1 MSSQPADRGAPAI
14 QDRSRT
20 LYRNGIVYS
29 QTDPFATAL
38 LVEGGIIAWLGS
50 DAAAEVHRD
59 AHTEVV
65 DLDGALLA
73 PAFVDAHIHATAT
86 GIGSIGLDLTATTSL
101 SQVLDMVTEAV
112 RSGPGGTILGY
123 GWDEQVWPEQRAPTR
138 AELDRAGYGAA
149 ILLDRI
155 DVHSSVVSSALLAAM
170 PGLAELAGFDPDG
183 WLREHAHEQARAAVY
198 ADLPEA
204 QRRGAQQAVLA
215 EAARVGIGVVH
226 EIGGPTISSAADMT
240 GLLDLADQGLGPE
253 VVGYWGELDGVR
265 RAIDLRCSGVA
276 GDLFVDGTVGSHTAA
291 LREDYADRPDRG
303 HPYLTAAQVRDH
315 VIDCAANRVQAGFHV
330 IGDGALDLVL
340 AGFTEAAERVGFD
353 TIRTGSHRLE
363 HVEFVHP
370 EHIPVM
376 AGMGLIASV
385 QPMFDAEWGGPAAMY
400 AERLGD
406 RWRSMNPFASMQ
418 AGGVVLAFGS
428 DSPVTALGPWAAV
441 RAAAEHRTTEQR
453 MSVRAAFA
461 AHTRGG
467 WRAAANRGGVL
478 APGEPAFLAVWDF
491 EELVVAAPDDRVS
504 AWSTDPRSATPGLPD
519 LSPDRELPNCLRTV
533 VRGRT
538 VFDSGDL

>member
-1 MSSQPADRGAPAI
+1 MSTQPPDRGAPAI

-73 PAFVDAHIHATAT
+73 PAFVDAHIHATAS

-123 GWDEQVWPEQRAPTR
+123 GWDEQVWPEQRAPTL

-240 GLLDLADQGLGPE
+240 GLLDLADQGYGPGGGRLLGNSMGC
-253 VVGYWGELDGVR
+253 VGPSTCAAPGW
-265 RAIDLRCSGVA
+265 RAICSWMGRSVPTPPPC
-276 GDLFVDGTVGSHTAA
+276 G
-291 LREDYADRPDRG
+291 RIYADRPDRG

-340 AGFTEAAERVGFD
+340 AGFTEAAERVGVD

-370 EHIPVM
+370 EAHSGDG
-376 AGMGLIASV
+376 GMGLIAKR
-385 QPMFDAEWGGPAAMY
+385 P
-400 AERLGD
+400 
-406 RWRSMNPFASMQ
+406 
-418 AGGVVLAFGS
+418 
-428 DSPVTALGPWAAV
+428 THV
-441 RAAAEHRTTEQR
+441 R
-453 MSVRAAFA
+453 
-461 AHTRGG
+461 
-467 WRAAANRGGVL
+467 
-478 APGEPAFLAVWDF
+478 
-491 EELVVAAPDDRVS
+491 
-504 AWSTDPRSATPGLPD
+504 
-519 LSPDRELPNCLRTV
+519 C
-533 VRGRT
+533 
-538 VFDSGDL
+538 